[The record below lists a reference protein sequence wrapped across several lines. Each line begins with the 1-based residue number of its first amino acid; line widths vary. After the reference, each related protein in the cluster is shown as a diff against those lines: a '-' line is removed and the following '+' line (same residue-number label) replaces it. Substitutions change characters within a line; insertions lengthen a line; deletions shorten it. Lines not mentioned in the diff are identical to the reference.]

1 LSLPGL
7 TRQSIRVAR
16 LFIAENGK
24 LTGLL
29 ICANAFPGWDSFAAL
44 VSHLKFVRDHHRQ
57 VARVAAVTDSEFLR
71 IMPHIAKHFVSAQ
84 VRQFSSDEKTEAL
97 AWLEAGHERSALT

>member
-1 LSLPGL
+1 
-7 TRQSIRVAR
+7 
-16 LFIAENGK
+16 
-24 LTGLL
+24 
-29 ICANAFPGWDSFAAL
+29 

-71 IMPHIAKHFVSAQ
+71 ILPHIAKNFVSAQ

-97 AWLEAGHERSALT
+97 AWLEAGHERSTPT